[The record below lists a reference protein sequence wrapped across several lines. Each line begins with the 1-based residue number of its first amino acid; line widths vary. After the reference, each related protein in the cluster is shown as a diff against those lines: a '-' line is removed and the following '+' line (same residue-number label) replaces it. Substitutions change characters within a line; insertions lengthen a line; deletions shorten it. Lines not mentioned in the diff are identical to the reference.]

1 MSQATA
7 SPSLL
12 PVLFEREQEPAPR
25 PSWYARASRAAGAGV
40 WKALQTIGLATRDA
54 WLAVDPDV
62 RRDLSRYPVMAPFAV
77 GPRQRPVVRR
87 KDDGHRPIVFVH
99 GLGGHPGN
107 FLPIRAWLALGGRT
121 RTYSIGLT
129 GPGLEPKAAQLRDYI
144 ARVVEVNGL
153 GPDDQ
158 IDVVAH
164 SMGGVVSRLALLD
177 LCTAMRVACLVTMG
191 SPHGGTQAAR
201 WAGTE
206 DGFGLRPGS
215 PEMQALQT
223 QLPWHG
229 ATRLVCF
236 WSEADPVMQPAR
248 TAAVP
253 GAANREIEG
262 YSHLDWLLKQEQFR
276 KVARE
281 LQQRATD
288 LSPTRPDHRATA
300 C

>member
-1 MSQATA
+1 MSADGA
-7 SPSLL
+7 IPSLL
-12 PVLFEREQEPAPR
+12 PVLVQAEPEPAPR
-25 PSWYARASRAAGAGV
+25 PSWYARAGRATGAGI
-40 WKALQTIGLATRDA
+40 WTALRTAGLTVRDM

-62 RRDLSRYPVMAPFAV
+62 RRDLARYPVMTPFAV
-77 GPRQRPVVRR
+77 GPRHRPVVRR

-99 GLGGHPGN
+99 GLGGHPAN
-107 FLPIRAWLALGGRT
+107 FLPIRGWLALSGRT
-121 RTYSIGLT
+121 RTYSIGLS
-129 GPGLEPKAAQLRDYI
+129 GPGLEPKAAQLREYI
-144 ARVVEVNGL
+144 ARVVEVNEL

-158 IDVVAH
+158 IDLVAH
-164 SMGGVVSRLALLD
+164 SMGGVVARLALLD
-177 LCTAMRVACLVTMG
+177 LATSMRVASLVTMG

-215 PEMQALQT
+215 SEMQALQA

-253 GAANREIEG
+253 GASNREIEG
-262 YSHLDWLLKQEQFR
+262 YSHLDWLLKPDVFR

-281 LQQRATD
+281 LVAR
-288 LSPTRPDHRATA
+288 
-300 C
+300 

>member
-1 MSQATA
+1 MTA
-7 SPSLL
+7 DDAIPSLL
-12 PVLFEREQEPAPR
+12 PILGEAQQEPAPGPR
-25 PSWYARASRAAGAGV
+25 WYTRASRATGAGI
-40 WKALQTIGLATRDA
+40 WKALRTVGATTRDL

-62 RRDLSRYPVMAPFAV
+62 RRDLSRYPVMTPFAV

-87 KDDGHRPIVFVH
+87 KDDGARPIVFVH

-107 FLPIRAWLALGGRT
+107 FLPIRGWLALMGRT
-121 RTYSIGLT
+121 RSYSIGLT

-144 ARVVEVNGL
+144 ARVAEVNEL
-153 GPDDQ
+153 GPGDR
-158 IDVVAH
+158 IDLVAH
-164 SMGGVVSRLALLD
+164 SMGGVVARLALLD
-177 LCTAMRVACLVTMG
+177 VATSIRVACLVTMG

-201 WAGTE
+201 WAGTD

-215 PEMQALQT
+215 PEMQALRA

-236 WSEADPVMQPAR
+236 WSKADPVMQPAT

-262 YSHLDWLLKQEQFR
+262 FSHLDWLLKPEVFR
-276 KVARE
+276 RVLSE
-281 LQQRATD
+281 LRA
-288 LSPTRPDHRATA
+288 